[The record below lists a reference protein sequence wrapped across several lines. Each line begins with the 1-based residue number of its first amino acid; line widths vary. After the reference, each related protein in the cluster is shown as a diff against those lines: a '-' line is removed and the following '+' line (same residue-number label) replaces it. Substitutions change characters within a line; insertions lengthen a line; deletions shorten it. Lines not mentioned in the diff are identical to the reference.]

1 MPVTKH
7 RRPTPQP
14 SRGRRPLTSVV
25 NGAGALVVGV
35 VVSLLVLLAGSSAA
49 QAAKPEDVFKGKI
62 IITKDRLP
70 MRFASPQ
77 AFTSAVQAK
86 KIDKVWPTEEK
97 DADHGTWDLEY
108 IAFFAQPLTDNEIQI
123 KFYDI
128 THGDKKFIAGDP
140 QYTRDRGS
148 RIFSA
153 SIQLAKPEFDVN
165 KHYMMTIESGHHVIA
180 LTQFWLRGKGANYSG
195 KVEFSDEDTR
205 HR

>member
-1 MPVTKH
+1 MDPENH
-7 RRPTPQP
+7 RRAR
-14 SRGRRPLTSVV
+14 SRPPRWRWGSFRISALVSFLVL
-25 NGAGALVVGV
+25 GAGVGLFGG
-35 VVSLLVLLAGSSAA
+35 SLAR
-49 QAAKPEDVFKGKI
+49 AAKPEDVFKGKI

-70 MRFASPQ
+70 MRFASPG
-77 AFTSAVQAK
+77 AFTAAIQAK

-108 IAFFAQPLTDNEIQI
+108 IAFFAQPLSDNEIQI
-123 KFYDI
+123 KFYDV

-165 KHYMMTIESGHHVIA
+165 KHYMMTIESSHRVIA
-180 LTQFWLRGKGANYSG
+180 MTQFWLRGKGANYSG
-195 KVEFSDEDTR
+195 KVEFSDEETR